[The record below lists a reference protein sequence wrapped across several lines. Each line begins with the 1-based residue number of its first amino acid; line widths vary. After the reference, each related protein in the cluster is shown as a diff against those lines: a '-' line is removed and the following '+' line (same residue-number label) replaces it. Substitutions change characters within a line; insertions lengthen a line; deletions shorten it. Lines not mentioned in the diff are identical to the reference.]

1 MFIDE
6 RTLNPIHADL
16 DATVIHATLRRCDL
30 IPAFM
35 EVLKDTPE
43 YEQMVLANIPPSYAL
58 EDEDSEW
65 WESDDAMFLLED
77 LFDTLNGYAPEGY
90 HFGSLEGDAS
100 DFGFWKWN
108 ECDM

>member
-16 DATVIHATLRRCDL
+16 DTTVIHVTLRRCDL

-35 EVLKDTPE
+35 EVLRDTPE
-43 YEQMVLANIPPSYAL
+43 YLQMMNAVPSYAL

-65 WESDDAMFLLED
+65 WDSDDAMYLLED
-77 LFDTLNGYAPEGY
+77 LFDTLDGYAPEGY
-90 HFGSLEGDAS
+90 HFGSIEGDAS
-100 DFGFWKWN
+100 DFGFWKWD
-108 ECDM
+108 ELDM